1 MSGPNLKPETITV
14 NVTAGLGNQLFQ
26 YAMGRALSLRTGL
39 PLQLDIRH
47 FRKKRARDYGLDQFT
62 IRVKIGTRQ
71 TLPRQRPAVVPRWLW
86 GRFADTRNVFRESG
100 HGYDPR
106 LEAVAGNAYLRGY
119 WQSEKY
125 FQDYASV
132 IRDDLSWVQ
141 EPNGLNR
148 AVLDAIRETPS
159 IAIHVRRGDYVKN
172 PKYNAFHG
180 TCLPRYYAASVERIR
195 STTGL
200 EPVAFIFSDDAAWA
214 AENIRLPCPV
224 RIVNHNDGRAA
235 AEDLRL
241 IAACDHQVISNS
253 TFSWWGAWLNRNP
266 HKQVCAPSRWFRDP
280 NVTNPDIIPSSW
292 TVIDTELVSGTGP

>member
-1 MSGPNLKPETITV
+1 MITV
-14 NVTAGLGNQLFQ
+14 GISAGLGNQLFQ

-47 FRKKRARDYGLDQFT
+47 FRRNRDREYGLDRFA
-62 IRVKIGTRQ
+62 IRASIGTRR
-71 TLPRQRPAVVPRWLW
+71 TLPPRRPLIVPRWLW
-86 GRFADTRNVFRESG
+86 RKFGPRQNAIREVG
-100 HGYDPR
+100 FGYDR
-106 LEAVAGNAYLRGY
+106 RVEGIAGEAYLRGY

-125 FQDYASV
+125 FQDFASV
-132 IRDDLSWVQ
+132 IRDDITWVQ
-141 EPNGLNR
+141 EPSGLNR
-148 AVLDAIRETPS
+148 EILEEIRDTPS
-159 IAIHVRRGDYVKN
+159 IAIHVRRGDYVKI

-180 TCLPRYYAASVERIR
+180 TCPPRYYTDSVERIR

-200 EPVAFIFSDDAAWA
+200 EHVAYVFSDDAAWA
-214 AENIRLPCPV
+214 AENIRLPCQV
-224 RIVNHNDGRAA
+224 RIVDHNDTRAA

-280 NVTNPDIIPSSW
+280 NVTNEDLIPNSW
-292 TVIDTELVSGTGP
+292 TVIDTELVSAGDGK